1 MSMSSDY
8 TTLSLPKRLAEEI
21 REMEGEDTEEK
32 LKAWA
37 LQYQKDS
44 EYLTRKEIE
53 DLIDEKLGGSE

>member
-1 MSMSSDY
+1 MPGGR
-8 TTLSLPKRLAEEI
+8 TTLTISEELAEEI
-21 REMEGEDTEEK
+21 RDQEGRNTEEK

-44 EYLTRKEIE
+44 EYITREEVE